1 MISRNREFFFF
12 FNSSFFYVFIH
23 FKTIIKLP
31 VILSKISLLYTKPNI
46 FPYLKLCYNIEPF
59 PNFYKSIFRSRPPSQ
74 LTDLRDNFSTPG
86 VKEAPLFLCSDP
98 CFRMEKRLQSKIY
111 SSLLEPHS
119 SYIIA

>member
-1 MISRNREFFFF
+1 MFSRTENFLCS
-12 FNSSFFYVFIH
+12 NSAFFYFFPH
-23 FKTIIKLP
+23 FKTIIKLS

-46 FPYLKLCYNIEPF
+46 FPYLKLCCNIKPF

-86 VKEAPLFLCSDP
+86 VKEAPFLYSDP
-98 CFRMEKRLQSKIY
+98 CFRMEKRLESKIY